1 MTGASDDQMTWERC
15 RDAGMTATEAAE
27 AMGRTISAACHYAR
41 RHGFSFAP
49 GMERSM
55 SAEARKM
62 MSAAATGRRHSIATV
77 EKIRAS
83 AADRARTAWKARR
96 VPGGRRMTGAQ
107 AVRVDRR
114 AMFDL
119 AEGLRVE
126 VLQAEGAVQLVL
138 VQRGAS
144 GERVVKGNAF
154 ADADTA
160 DDLRDLAD
168 EVARG
173 LRLKASAVVAVPV
186 AQWAARV
193 VFSGPGSS
201 ARLCFTIPGVNG
213 LPLLLA
219 EARIGADAPDHMRAV
234 ARYLEGLGC

>member
-1 MTGASDDQMTWERC
+1 
-15 RDAGMTATEAAE
+15 
-27 AMGRTISAACHYAR
+27 
-41 RHGFSFAP
+41 
-49 GMERSM
+49 
-55 SAEARKM
+55 
-62 MSAAATGRRHSIATV
+62 
-77 EKIRAS
+77 
-83 AADRARTAWKARR
+83 
-96 VPGGRRMTGAQ
+96 MTGAQ

-154 ADADTA
+154 ADGDTA

-193 VFSGPGSS
+193 VFSGPGAS
-201 ARLCFTIPGVNG
+201 ARLCFTILGGHG

-219 EARIGADAPDHMRAV
+219 EARIGADTPDHLRAV
-234 ARYLEGLGC
+234 ARYLEGLG